1 MRTVKKATVKN
12 ISAGPSK
19 KTPKAGPVDAKGQY
33 TKVQQRTL
41 GNMNKGGKIKKYQN
55 SGPNVRSSS
64 KNPFVSGYQKKLEK
78 VKSEGNPNNPPL
90 KSTTNW
96 KPILGI
102 GNSGGL
108 VEHETDT
115 TGYSAGRKEFITKST
130 SPTGQTRDRVTS
142 RQAVNLKMK
151 KPNSTIRFIPTTLK
165 KGKNGSAVK
174 KSMKSGGKI
183 SKMSKKK

>member
-1 MRTVKKATVKN
+1 MATIKKSKAN
-12 ISAGPSK
+12 LSAGPSK
-19 KTPKAGPVDAKGQY
+19 MTKRAGPIDPKGKW
-33 TKVQQRTL
+33 TKVQERTI
-41 GNMNKGGKIKKYQN
+41 GNMKAGGKLKKAQD
-55 SGPNVRSSS
+55 GRKES
-64 KNPFVSGYQKKLEK
+64 KNPFVKGYYKKLEK

-90 KSTTNW
+90 KSTTDW
-96 KPILGI
+96 KPVLGI

-108 VEHETDT
+108 VKHETDT

-165 KGKNGSAVK
+165 KGKKGV
-174 KSMKSGGKI
+174 MI
-183 SKMSKKK
+183 SKKK